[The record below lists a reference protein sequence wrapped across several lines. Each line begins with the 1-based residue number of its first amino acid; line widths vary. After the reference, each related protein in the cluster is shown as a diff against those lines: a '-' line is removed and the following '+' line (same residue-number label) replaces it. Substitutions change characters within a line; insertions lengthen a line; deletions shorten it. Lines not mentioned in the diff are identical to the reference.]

1 MAKQCASEKMRFRS
15 RGDAENYV
23 RAVKKSGDP
32 QFTVRN
38 VYPCDEC
45 RGWHM
50 TSKGRHSFNLKPV
63 DSYVSMEVIK
73 SYAFELRVQQVPEPD
88 RMIRPKLSSDRLL
101 ELELAILER
110 KLSEKKCGQ

>member
-1 MAKQCASEKMRFRS
+1 
-15 RGDAENYV
+15 
-23 RAVKKSGDP
+23 
-32 QFTVRN
+32 
-38 VYPCDEC
+38 
-45 RGWHM
+45 M

-63 DSYVSMEVIK
+63 DSYVSMEAIK
-73 SYAFELRVQQVPEPD
+73 SYAFEIRVQQVPEPE